1 MNKTLVLIAALCLS
15 VVPVWA
21 ADHPD
26 SSKWDDL
33 FKKDLSDAIVPMDK
47 GKAIWTWENGELT
60 ASVDQAIWTK
70 DQYGNCVIDLE
81 FKCGPAANSGVIVY
95 TSDLKNWIP
104 NSVEVQILD
113 DYDPKW
119 AKVDKTWR
127 CGAIF
132 GHVPQAKQTVKK
144 AGEWNRMT
152 VTCKGGVITVV
163 VNGEQ
168 TAEMDMSKWT
178 SAKKNPDGSSIPPWL
193 SKPKAEIKTQGHI
206 GLQGKHGGAP
216 IYFRNMKI
224 KKAE

>member
-1 MNKTLVLIAALCLS
+1 MNKTIVLTAALCLA
-15 VVPVWA
+15 VVPAWA

-33 FKKDLSDAIVPMDK
+33 FSKDFSDAIVPADK
-47 GKAIWTWENGELT
+47 GKPIWTWENGELT

-70 DQYGNCVIDLE
+70 EQIGDCVIDLE

-113 DYDPKW
+113 DNDPKW
-119 AKVDKTWR
+119 AKVDKTWL
-127 CGAIF
+127 CGGIF
-132 GHVPQAKQTVKK
+132 GHLAPAQQVVKK

-152 VTCKGGVITVV
+152 VTCKGPVITVLL
-163 VNGEQ
+163 NGVE
-168 TAEMDMSKWT
+168 TARMDMTKWT
-178 SAKKNPDGSSIPPWL
+178 SAKKNPDGSAIPPWL

-216 IYFRNMKI
+216 IFFRNMKI
-224 KKAE
+224 KKG